1 MSLFTF
7 QLDVG
12 ATSVFLFEKAVAL
25 RSYWLNQGI
34 AGPGWN
40 GLVSSVQ
47 SLQIAKSAARNA
59 NKCVKKIQADTKT
72 LGDWVMGVRKG
83 DMIGVL
89 NEHEPTWSILA
100 LLLPV
105 TAVLGSQDAADVLI
119 ALSAKGYDNTALDP
133 GALVKQNNA
142 DPTQDKPMDFETAH
156 NIITATAPYVGVGYE
171 LRAFSAML
179 KTVLQAFDGKASR
192 SMQMETLIK

>member
-47 SLQIAKSAARNA
+47 SLQIAKSASRNA

-133 GALVKQNNA
+133 GASVKQNNA
-142 DPTQDKPMDFETAH
+142 DPTQDKPMDF
-156 NIITATAPYVGVGYE
+156 
-171 LRAFSAML
+171 
-179 KTVLQAFDGKASR
+179 
-192 SMQMETLIK
+192 